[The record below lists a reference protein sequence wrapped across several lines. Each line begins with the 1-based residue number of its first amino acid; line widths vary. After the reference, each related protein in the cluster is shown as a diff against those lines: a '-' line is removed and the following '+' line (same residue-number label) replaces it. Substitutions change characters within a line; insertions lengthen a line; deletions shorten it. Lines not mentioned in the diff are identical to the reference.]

1 MTLNTSSGEID
12 KESLTPMSQIT
23 KALDKPSTNL
33 KAAVTKHSTAREEWF
48 IHEVEQGIKAANE
61 GRLIEH
67 ADIKAKW
74 ERAHFIGK

>member
-1 MTLNTSSGEID
+1 
-12 KESLTPMSQIT
+12 MSRII
-23 KALDKPSTNL
+23 KALDKPSTSLN
-33 KAAVTKHSTAREEWF
+33 AAATKHSAAREEWF

-74 ERAHFIGK
+74 KRSHFIGK